1 MSVKFPDFRFLAI
14 LLIMIFLVTWSL
26 FSLAP
31 TWATEEPLPDLDYLS
46 LGTVAFHP
54 DDSTGWGTSPVTMRR
69 AGLKSFNPE
78 GLLCPAESPVC
89 GRDPESPVDGTPSL
103 LYCCPG
109 NDSYPVF
116 LARNVMLNRCGKM
129 FDKEVSYNLGGCHP
143 EGCGGD
149 VLQKSSVR
157 VLKKAFNLLHAYA
170 DNHYHTIID
179 VLPAV
184 WRLRD
189 LFKSHPD
196 IPLLVSPHLG
206 LDKILTL
213 LQWKKGDLGEF
224 VQISDSPVF
233 AELVYS
239 PHQKLCGRVGFEWKE
254 IREHFF
260 SVTIPT
266 LTGTHPSLGSVKGL
280 AILLIKRLGDN
291 RRLENFEVLEE
302 RLVEKHG
309 RERVRVFN
317 GTENL
322 EGTLEMFSS
331 TTLLVAPH
339 GAGLANMIFLP
350 SNAAVLEI
358 MPNEYQNPCYKRLA
372 ISIGLHYSN
381 ILGNGTWVTPITVE
395 LDQVVIKVNELAG
408 SLSRG

>member
-1 MSVKFPDFRFLAI
+1 MAVQRQHFRFLGI
-14 LLIMIFLVTWSL
+14 LGIISFFVGWSL

-31 TWATEEPLPDLDYLS
+31 TWATEDQLPDLDYLS
-46 LGTVAFHP
+46 VGSVAFRP
-54 DDSTGWGTSPVTMRR
+54 NQTGWGTSPVTMRQSNLR
-69 AGLKSFNPE
+69 AFHPDGI
-78 GLLCPAESPVC
+78 LCSTKGSPVC
-89 GRDPESPVDGTPSL
+89 GRDPESPVEGTPSL

-116 LARNVMLNRCGKM
+116 LARNVMLNRCGRM
-129 FDKEVSYNLGGCHP
+129 FDKEVSYNLEGCHP
-143 EGCGGD
+143 EWCYSD
-149 VLQKSSVR
+149 VLHRSSVR
-157 VLKKAFNLLHAYA
+157 VLKRAFNLQHVFAGNY
-170 DNHYHTIID
+170 YHTIVD
-179 VLPAV
+179 VLPAL

-189 LFKSHPD
+189 LLKSHPD
-196 IPLLVSPHLG
+196 IPVVSHPGG
-206 LDKILTL
+206 LERILTL
-213 LQWKKGDLGEF
+213 LQWKREDLGEVVHVDNF
-224 VQISDSPVF
+224 NVF

-239 PHQKLCGRVGFEWKE
+239 PHQKLCGWMGFEWKE

-266 LTGTHPSLGSVKGL
+266 LTGTHPSLGGVKEL
-280 AILLIKRLGDN
+280 AILLIKRLGKT

-339 GAGLANMIFLP
+339 GSGLANMVFLP

-358 MPNEYQNPCYKRLA
+358 MPGDYQNVCFEMLA
-372 ISIGLHYSN
+372 TSVGLQYSR
-381 ILGNGTWVTPITVE
+381 ILGNGTWETAISID
-395 LDQVVIKVNELAG
+395 LDQVVTKVNDLARTISTG
-408 SLSRG
+408 